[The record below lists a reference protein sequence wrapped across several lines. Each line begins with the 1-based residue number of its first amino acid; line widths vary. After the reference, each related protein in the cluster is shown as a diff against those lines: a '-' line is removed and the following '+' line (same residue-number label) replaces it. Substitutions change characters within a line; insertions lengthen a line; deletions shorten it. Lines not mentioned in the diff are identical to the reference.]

1 MIDSTMTEEDTMQD
15 VTVSDPSR
23 FDTLLSD
30 EVVMQWLMD
39 LEKDNVE
46 ARDDNDADASGRRDY
61 HA

>member
-1 MIDSTMTEEDTMQD
+1 MIDSTMTEEDIMQD